1 MRPIRVTTETAI
13 PTVFQM
19 FVEAAEVGTAEE
31 VGGGEAI
38 GCQEV
43 TSGTLEVLDGETVR
57 VADVVGKTAADLV
70 GDEVWVRMGVGE
82 EVGGVVIIID
92 EAD

>member
-19 FVEAAEVGTAEE
+19 FVEVAEVGTTEG
-31 VGGGEAI
+31 VGEGEAI

-43 TSGTLEVLDGETVR
+43 TSGTVEVLDDETMR
-57 VADVVGKTAADLV
+57 VVGAEGKTAADLV
-70 GDEVWVRMGVGE
+70 EDGVRIRVGVGE
-82 EVGGVVIIID
+82 EVDGIITMD
-92 EAD
+92 GAD